1 MLETCTKH
9 TAASVGRVLRVLTRI
24 GESGL
29 RLIDSEEE

>member
-1 MLETCTKH
+1 
-9 TAASVGRVLRVLTRI
+9 VGRVLRVLTRI